1 MKRIDINFLRKAD
14 QRKGFTLTELLIV
27 IIIVGILA
35 TLALLQY
42 KPYKENTLN
51 KEAEANLRLIYA
63 AERIYKFENDKNQ
76 YTESRV
82 SNDDIN
88 DTLKLQLTSTTNP
101 NRNWDYRIFTCSN
114 RNLFSALAS
123 RTASGPEKYW
133 CLKSPA
139 SSTAGDP
146 VVTEDATCSCP

>member
-1 MKRIDINFLRKAD
+1 MKI
-14 QRKGFTLTELLIV
+14 KGFTLTELLIV

-51 KEAEANLRLIYA
+51 KEAEANLKLIYA
-63 AERIYKFENDKNQ
+63 AERIYKFENDNNQ
-76 YTESRV
+76 YTESLV
-82 SNDDIN
+82 GSSSNDDIN
-88 DTLKLQLTSTTNP
+88 QYLKLQLTSSTNT
-101 NRNWDYRIFTCSN
+101 NRNWDYQIVTCSN
-114 RNLFSALAS
+114 RSLFSALAS
-123 RTASGPEKYW
+123 RTSSGSEKYW

-146 VVTEDATCSCP
+146 VVSEDATCSCP